1 MPNSEY
7 WKQRFTQLE
16 EARNKKANETFAD
29 IAVAYRK
36 AEKQLEAEVDRWY
49 RRFMNDN
56 GIVDMAD
63 AKKLL
68 TKGELQEFKWDVK
81 EYLKYAQ
88 DNMISGQWEKQLENA
103 SARYHI
109 SRLEALRI
117 NSAAIIEELFSKEE
131 QALKIN
137 LSDAYQ
143 DDYYKTIYEV
153 QKGYDT
159 YFNVA
164 KLDPKEVEKI
174 ISKPWAPDGYNFSER
189 IWQDKNKLINN
200 VHKELMTCL
209 LTGESPQKAIG
220 RLQKAMG
227 TARYNAK
234 RLVLTETAAAASYA
248 TQDSYRDLDVEK
260 YEIVA
265 TLDSRTSDVCQS
277 MDGKVLEMKDYR
289 VGLSAP
295 PFHPNCRTTTVP
307 AFDKKYNP
315 SESRAARDEGGK
327 TYYVDS
333 DIKYPEW
340 KAKYVDKTKP
350 MPKSAENNAK
360 TVDKS
365 GKSGIIKEKSQTSIK
380 EKRGQLDTGYKGKI
394 PDEKLDEYNSK
405 ALEQIKKDT
414 GYSDGDA
421 EEFHKALQIY
431 FGGDYEAVL
440 SGNTGTAQTISKGIE
455 RMPVYDGK
463 IYRGM
468 TFSKYSDG
476 NIEDFINLKPGDKIP
491 EKGIITSWSSNKR
504 VAESFGSLSTQ
515 SAESSSVILECE
527 NNNKGVGVQH
537 ISKFGAREAE
547 VLSNAHYEV
556 VDINVKS
563 KYDYVSNR
571 KDLLYF
577 PEDLDDLENELK
589 EQAVCIIKV
598 KEV

>member
-1 MPNSEY
+1 MAMPNSEY

-49 RRFMNDN
+49 RRFMNGN

-68 TKGELQEFKWDVK
+68 TKGELREFKWDVK

-88 DNMISGQWEKQLENA
+88 DNMVSGQWEKQLENA

-117 NSAAIIEELFSKEE
+117 NSAAVIEELFNKEE

-153 QKGYDT
+153 QKGYDA

-227 TARYNAK
+227 TARKNAK
-234 RLVLTETAAAASYA
+234 RLVLTETAASASYA
-248 TQDSYRDLDVEK
+248 TQDSYRELGVEK

-277 MDGKVLEMKDYR
+277 VDGKVFEMRDYR

-307 AFDKKYNP
+307 AFGKKYNP

-333 DIKYPEW
+333 DMKYPEW
-340 KAKYVDKTKP
+340 KNRFVDKD
-350 MPKSAENNAK
+350 
-360 TVDKS
+360 VDKS
-365 GKSGIIKEKSQTSIK
+365 GKSDIIKEKSQLVKNFEQTFNYWGV
-380 EKRGQLDTGYKGKI
+380 EYK
-394 PDEKLDEYNSK
+394 PVEKLSK
-405 ALEQIKKDT
+405 
-414 GYSDGDA
+414 
-421 EEFHKALQIY
+421 
-431 FGGDYEAVL
+431 
-440 SGNTGTAQTISKGIE
+440 
-455 RMPVYDGK
+455 
-463 IYRGM
+463 
-468 TFSKYSDG
+468 
-476 NIEDFINLKPGDKIP
+476 
-491 EKGIITSWSSNKR
+491 
-504 VAESFGSLSTQ
+504 SLSTDEIVKKIGGGDLTKG
-515 SAESSSVILECE
+515 SCSSLAFTYIGNKNGLDVTDFRGGDSRRVFATSSNIKSIIQKIPNVNGQVYKVKKEAPEAAMMLSRLEE
-527 NNNKGVGVQH
+527 GKEYY
-537 ISKFGAREAE
+537 FGAGRHAAIVRRTEKSTEYLELQTQMCNGWHSFDEYGSTKETLNKRFGCRKTVRKRYGTQIESDVFIAE
-547 VLSNAHYEV
+547 VDAF
-556 VDINVKS
+556 
-563 KYDYVSNR
+563 
-571 KDLLYF
+571 KDS
-577 PEDLDDLENELK
+577 EDFREILGYLNTDKD
-589 EQAVCIIKV
+589 EQKKGWKGYAK
-598 KEV
+598 